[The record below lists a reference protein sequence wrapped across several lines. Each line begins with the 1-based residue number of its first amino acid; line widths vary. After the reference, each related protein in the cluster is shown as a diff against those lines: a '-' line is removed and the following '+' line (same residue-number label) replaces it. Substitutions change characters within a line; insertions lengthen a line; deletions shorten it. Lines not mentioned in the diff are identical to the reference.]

1 MDRKYLLHSIYEIFT
16 DGLTLRI
23 YGQELVNFYLKQV
36 TRRTRNETQRTSQA
50 NLSILCLMTFSLQIY
65 CIRVLSI
72 MTNQPIKNKEEDEFM
87 ITSIEEGSFC
97 IQEPQHCCPFQHHS
111 LSEDSRHPLA
121 QRGTSLLRER
131 LCTQSLFL
139 LANFSNIRSLKMY
152 LH

>member
-1 MDRKYLLHSIYEIFT
+1 MDGKYLLDSIYEIFT
-16 DGLTLRI
+16 DVLTLRI

-72 MTNQPIKNKEEDEFM
+72 MTNQPIKNKEDEFM
-87 ITSIEEGSFC
+87 ITAIEEGSFC
-97 IQEPQHCCPFQHHS
+97 IQEPQHCCPFQHHF

-121 QRGTSLLRER
+121 QRGTSLLREQ

-139 LANFSNIRSLKMY
+139 LANF
-152 LH
+152 